1 MILEI
6 NGKEVCESKAIY
18 GNGGEDY
25 ETIHNMSGCPSDI
38 PLKKGDE
45 LVLKS
50 VYDLASHP
58 LYVPIPVRFEL
69 LLTCFKDVKVVN
81 TIA

>member
-18 GNGGEDY
+18 GKGGEDY
-25 ETIHNMSGCPSDI
+25 ETIHNMSGCPSGI

-50 VYDLASHP
+50 VYDLAAHP
-58 LYVPIPVRFEL
+58 L
-69 LLTCFKDVKVVN
+69 
-81 TIA
+81 